1 MKEKWKVIEGFEN
14 YEVSNFGRVKSLKR
28 KKERILKFS
37 LDTHGYY
44 ILSLYKEN
52 KAKTKQVSQLVAIA
66 FLNHKPCGYDLV
78 VDHIDNN
85 PLNNNLDNLQVIS
98 NRDNLSKD
106 KKGFSKYTGVS
117 FKKDINKWQ
126 SRICINGKSNYLGV
140 FKTELEASNAYKLK
154 LKTLDNGIN

>member
-1 MKEKWKVIEGFEN
+1 MKKEVFKNIPGYEGM
-14 YEVSNFGRVKSLKR
+14 YQVSNLGNVKSLKR

-37 LDTHGYY
+37 LDNHGYY

-52 KAKTKQVSQLVAIA
+52 KAKTKQVSKLVAMT
-66 FLNHKPCGYDLV
+66 FLNHKPCGYKEI

-85 PLNNNLDNLQVIS
+85 PLNNNVNNLQIIS
-98 NRDNLSKD
+98 NRENLSKD
-106 KKGFSKYTGVS
+106 KKGLSNYTGVS

-140 FKTELEASNAYKLK
+140 FNTELEASNAYQLK
-154 LKTLDNGIN
+154 LKTL